1 MTKKSLQRLVA
12 LHTTTWDTWGPTKD
26 EYLRLCAAAGREILK
41 QLGQGG
47 QVRVNRAGPAVRG
60 DVIVHAER
68 VYVNL
73 VVACPGQ
80 TGWPVDQRFMYRAC
94 SGLQDYIG
102 GRNLWADARDVLTL
116 AETDGALVQRL
127 REVSRGS

>member
-1 MTKKSLQRLVA
+1 MTKKALQRLVA

-73 VVACPGQ
+73 VVACPEQ
-80 TGWPVDQRFMYRAC
+80 TGWLVDQRFMFRSC

-102 GRNLWADARDVLTL
+102 GRNRWADARDVLTL
-116 AETDGALVQRL
+116 AETDGALVRRL
-127 REVSRGS
+127 KEASREC